1 MSFSSSVTVVE
12 TSLLSLLD
20 YDTQL
25 WPLAAISK
33 AQWELWAP
41 SCQSQSASNQG
52 CCKLDPKTRMKSKR
66 TPSKT
71 NNPWNNASELLA
83 SEDMNWRRRRA
94 ETETTSLF
102 VSGNWDTLQWA
113 SPVHSRT
120 VLFRFCGCVASGAG
134 GDAEQDNDNRR
145 KPRVMPSSSPS
156 SSSGKGKANGQNTKC
171 NRKKTRVH
179 ANVRTTSCHSRFFYT
194 VLAATSSWPVYC
206 VSSDQSGFGSM

>member
-1 MSFSSSVTVVE
+1 MSFSSSVTVME

-33 AQWELWAP
+33 AKWELWAP
-41 SCQSQSASNQG
+41 SCQSQSVSSQG
-52 CCKLDPKTRMKSKR
+52 CCKLDPKTRMKKQTNSVEDEQSLKLCKR
-66 TPSKT
+66 TSCLRRH
-71 NNPWNNASELLA
+71 ELKKK
-83 SEDMNWRRRRA
+83 SRNIS
-94 ETETTSLF
+94 SLF
-102 VSGNWDTLQWA
+102 VSGNWDTLQWV

-134 GDAEQDNDNRR
+134 GDAEQDNDNRQ

-156 SSSGKGKANGQNTKC
+156 SSSGKRKANGQNTECK
-171 NRKKTRVH
+171 RKTTRVH

-194 VLAATSSWPVYC
+194 VLAATSSWPVSYI
-206 VSSDQSGFGSM
+206 